1 LTGRTLTFLSTNGF
15 EHRQRIEVMT
25 DKNKHLWGIDLG
37 GTKAEGVVLGAGGL
51 SDILFRDRVPTE
63 SEKGYEHI
71 LSQINKLILMM
82 ENKLGYRPESLGI
95 CTPGTLDPM
104 LGNMKGCNTVCMN
117 GKPMKD
123 NLEKLLKFKVFI
135 ANDANCF
142 ALAEA
147 KMGVVKEKYP
157 KANVVFG
164 VIMGTGVG
172 GGLVVNGKVINGLH
186 GIGGEWGHN
195 FLDEWGGL
203 CYCGKSGCVE
213 KNLSGPSLQR
223 YYESISGEKKTMKEI
238 YELFTAGD
246 KAGTETIQRL
256 TFLFG
261 KAISVIINI
270 IDPDVIVIGGGVGNI
285 DEIYTDGV
293 ASLRNFIFNNK
304 VVNTPIVKPML
315 GDSAGVFGAAYL
327 TI

>member
-1 LTGRTLTFLSTNGF
+1 MN
-15 EHRQRIEVMT
+15 
-25 DKNKHLWGIDLG
+25 KKKHLWGIDLG
-37 GTKAEGVVLGAGGL
+37 GTKAEGVVLGPGGL
-51 SDILFRDRVPTE
+51 TDILFRDRVPTGAE
-63 SEKGYEHI
+63 NGYKHI
-71 LSQINKLILMM
+71 LSQINKLVGMM
-82 ENKLGYRPESLGI
+82 ESKMGYRPDSLGI
-95 CTPGTLDPM
+95 CTPGTLDPTV
-104 LGNMKGCNTVCMN
+104 GTMKGCNSECMN
-117 GKPMKD
+117 GEPMKD
-123 NLEKLLKFKVFI
+123 DLKKMLNLEIFI
-135 ANDANCF
+135 TNDANSF

-147 KMGVVKEKYP
+147 KMGVVKEKFP
-157 KANVVFG
+157 NASVVFG

-195 FLDEWGGL
+195 FLDESGGP

-213 KNLSGPSLQR
+213 KVLSGPSLEG
-223 YYESISGEKKTMKEI
+223 YYHSVTGNHKSMKEI
-238 YELFTAGD
+238 YSLYKAGD
-246 KAGTETIQRL
+246 EMGTKTIQRM
-256 TFLFG
+256 TFFFG
-261 KAISVIINI
+261 KAISVITNI

-293 ASLRNFIFNNK
+293 ASLKNFIFNNK

>member
-1 LTGRTLTFLSTNGF
+1 MGES
-15 EHRQRIEVMT
+15 
-25 DKNKHLWGIDLG
+25 KNELWGIDLG
-37 GTKAEGVVLGAGGL
+37 GTKAEGVVLGARG
-51 SDILFRDRVPTE
+51 SKDILFRDRVPTGAE
-63 SEKGYEHI
+63 NGYQHI
-71 LSQINKLILMM
+71 LGQIDTLVKMM
-82 ENKLGYRPESLGI
+82 ESSMGYRPKKLGI
-95 CTPGTLDPM
+95 ATPGTLDPRT
-104 LGNMKGCNTVCMN
+104 GTMKGCNSECMN
-117 GKPMKD
+117 GMAMKND
-123 NLEKLLKFKVFI
+123 LTRILGMEIFI

-147 KMGVVKEKYP
+147 RMGVVKENFP

-172 GGLVVNGKVINGLH
+172 GGLVVDGKVINGLQ

-195 FLDEWGGL
+195 FLDESGGP

-213 KNLSGPSLQR
+213 KVLAGPALERHYHSVTGQSKRL
-223 YYESISGEKKTMKEI
+223 KEI
-238 YELFTAGD
+238 YSLYKGGD
-246 KAGTETIQRL
+246 KAATETINRL
-256 TFLFG
+256 TFFFG

-293 ASLRNFIFNNK
+293 ESLKNFIFNNR
-304 VVNTPIVKPML
+304 VVETPIVKPML

-327 TI
+327 TV